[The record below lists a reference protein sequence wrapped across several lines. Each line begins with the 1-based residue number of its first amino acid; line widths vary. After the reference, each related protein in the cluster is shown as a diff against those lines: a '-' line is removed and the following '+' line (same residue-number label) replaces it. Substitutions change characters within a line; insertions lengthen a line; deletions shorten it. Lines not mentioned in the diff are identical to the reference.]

1 MGLFDIFNKE
11 KSHERKLKK
20 YEKRVTNMFVQAQDR
35 QFTFQDLAQMGSTEA
50 AWILMQ
56 RFNENNPN
64 TTLDIEE
71 KQLVFDHLVRMARDS
86 EADVIGQAR
95 RYVLGVED
103 AQLEMKEFKINW
115 PMKILERLL
124 PADEYIAFIVEVLKG
139 CDTEYQRSVERK
151 QELLLRATELK
162 DPVLAHQVA
171 RFIKDDNETIRFL
184 AFDVA
189 LKQDGDEV
197 LSEAV
202 FSQLLEE
209 ESNRIT
215 QKFAE
220 EIVGRRDFT
229 VPEAYQE
236 DVEAWLPTGLG
247 IHKDG
252 HIYKRRR

>member
-1 MGLFDIFNKE
+1 MGLFDLFNKE

-86 EADVIGQAR
+86 EADVIGQAK
-95 RYVLGVED
+95 RYVLSVED
-103 AQLEMKEFKINW
+103 AQLEMKTFKINW

-124 PADEYIAFIVEVLKG
+124 PADQYIAFIVEVLKG
-139 CDTEYQRSVERK
+139 CDTEYQRSVDRK
-151 QELLLRATELK
+151 QELLLRSTELK
-162 DPVLAHQVA
+162 DPALGHQIA
-171 RFIKDDNETIRFL
+171 RFVKDDNETIRFL
-184 AFDVA
+184 AFDAA
-189 LKQDGDEV
+189 LKQDGDEI

-202 FSQLLEE
+202 FSQVVDE

-215 QKFAE
+215 QKFID
-220 EIVGRRDFT
+220 EIAGRRDFT
-229 VPEAYQE
+229 VPEDLHEQ
-236 DVEAWLPTGLG
+236 VEQWLPTGLG
-247 IHKDG
+247 LHKEG